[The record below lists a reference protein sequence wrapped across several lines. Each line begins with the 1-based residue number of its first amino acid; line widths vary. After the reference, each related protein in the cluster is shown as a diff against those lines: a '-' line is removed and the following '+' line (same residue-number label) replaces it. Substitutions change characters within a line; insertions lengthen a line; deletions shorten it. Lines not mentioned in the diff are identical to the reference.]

1 MFMGT
6 VTLGTDFLEEING
19 NEILVNH
26 YGLDSLERRL
36 KLLRYVIVF
45 DRSLWILRSELHK
58 VGLLKK

>member
-1 MFMGT
+1 MGT